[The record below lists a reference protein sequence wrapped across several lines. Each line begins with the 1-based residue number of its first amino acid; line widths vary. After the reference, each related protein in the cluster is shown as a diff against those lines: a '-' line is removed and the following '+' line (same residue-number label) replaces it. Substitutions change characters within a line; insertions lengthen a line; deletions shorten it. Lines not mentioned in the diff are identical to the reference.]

1 MQLAEILD
9 HTLHIAREAGLLLKR
24 YWGNEFRVELKG
36 RQDIVTQADYE
47 SEALIIAYLR
57 EHYPDYGLVAEE
69 SGVLHPQAEYLWHID
84 PLDGTVNFAAG
95 IPFFAVSISLVQGEY
110 PLVGVVYDPDR
121 DEMFWA
127 VQGQGAFRN
136 GKLLRVPPMK
146 HLSDAVVH
154 FSSSALKKAGQR
166 SLVLKGLE
174 ALGPEVRSLINLGSA
189 ALSSCYVA
197 GGRIDGVI
205 SWTVDRYAQ
214 PAGTLIA
221 QEAGALAT
229 NLQGE
234 PFCTRSS
241 SLCIASPYLHPLLL
255 EKLQNLAPLE
265 ESTSSPKERKD

>member
-1 MQLAEILD
+1 MRLTEILD

-24 YWGNEFRVELKG
+24 YWGTEFRVEPKG

-47 SEALIIAYLR
+47 SEELIIAYLR
-57 EHYPDYGLVAEE
+57 QHYPDYGLVAEE
-69 SGVLHPQAEYLWHID
+69 SGILHPHAEYLWHID

-127 VQGQGAFRN
+127 VKGQGAFRN
-136 GKLLRVPPMK
+136 GKPLKVPYVEN
-146 HLSDAVVH
+146 LSDAVVH
-154 FSSSALKKAGQR
+154 FSSSALKKVEQR
-166 SLVLKGLE
+166 PLMLKGLE

-189 ALSSCYVA
+189 ALSSCYLA
-197 GGRIDGVI
+197 DGRIDGVI
-205 SWTVDRYAQ
+205 SWTVDRYSQ

-229 NLQGE
+229 DLPGK
-234 PFCTRSS
+234 PFCTRST
-241 SLCIASPYLHPLLL
+241 SLCIANSYLHPLLL
-255 EKLQNLAPLE
+255 EKLKNFAPLG
-265 ESTSSPKERKD
+265 ESTSSPKERKG